1 MKTPSSTGGVLAAFH
16 KDVMT
21 KLADANS
28 NPKLE
33 ESVARLS
40 QAVGAII
47 SFASQNPFKLELAAR
62 DFAFSLA
69 RTYIGKVSD

>member
-1 MKTPSSTGGVLAAFH
+1 
-16 KDVMT
+16 MT

-28 NPKLE
+28 NRKLE

-40 QAVGAII
+40 QAVGTII

-69 RTYIGKVSD
+69 